1 MSEATDAVISGAIV
15 DATKAWIQTY
25 SGGIFHILD
34 PKQDEINIKDIGHS
48 LAMQCRF
55 TGHVRHFYSIAEHSV
70 LGSFIVPKQH
80 ALRFLMHDASEAYI
94 ADINRPL
101 KHFTGVGAAYLP
113 VEANIQEAIHDKFG
127 LRLFDYDCT
136 APEPK
141 CIKEADNAMLYAEK
155 EQLLP
160 PMDWGMKWGAD
171 TKAADVKIRCWA
183 PEVAEV
189 EFLHRFYELTGQI

>member
-1 MSEATDAVISGAIV
+1 MESEIITGVHV
-15 DATKAWIQTY
+15 DASKAWIQTY
-25 SGGIFHILD
+25 SGGVFHILD
-34 PKQDEINIKDIGHS
+34 PRQEEINIKDIGHS

-70 LGSFIVPKQH
+70 LGSFLVPKEH

-101 KHFTGVGAAYLP
+101 KHFTGVGKAYLP
-113 VEANIQEAIHDKFG
+113 VEANIQDAIHEKFH
-127 LRLFDYDCT
+127 LQRFDHDCT

-160 PMDWGMKWGAD
+160 PMDWGNKWGPDEVPAL
-171 TKAADVKIRCWA
+171 VKIRCWA